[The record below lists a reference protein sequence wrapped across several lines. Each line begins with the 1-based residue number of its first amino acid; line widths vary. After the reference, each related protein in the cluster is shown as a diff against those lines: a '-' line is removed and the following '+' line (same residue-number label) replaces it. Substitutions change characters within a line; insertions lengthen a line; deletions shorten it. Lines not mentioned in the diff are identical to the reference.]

1 MSSLSAAT
9 TMTFRAPRPP
19 INRFVTYEHTH
30 TYTHLYVQTIHCGES
45 ALWGKSVRPS
55 WRCGEK
61 NTHNVELLRVSWLP
75 DRPVYSAKAELM
87 WSLLFVSL
95 SSRLY
100 VVCHPVSRITH
111 ESVNA
116 CRPNMVGT
124 GSLQG
129 DHLQVVNFWC

>member
-1 MSSLSAAT
+1 
-9 TMTFRAPRPP
+9 MTFRAPRPP

-30 TYTHLYVQTIHCGES
+30 THTHTYTYKRYIVGKVHCGEN
-45 ALWGKSVRPS
+45 LCVLVGVVGK
-55 WRCGEK
+55 K
-61 NTHNVELLRVSWLP
+61 HTHNVELLRVSWLP

-116 CRPNMVGT
+116 CRPNMVGM
-124 GSLQG
+124 GPLQG